1 MIKHNKENNNSDN
14 NDNEKIKKKKS
25 PLEDKTLLLI
35 SSCVDVCKQCIT
47 FPGYYLLI
55 CSPIS

>member
-1 MIKHNKENNNSDN
+1 MIKHNKEINNNDN
-14 NDNEKIKKKKS
+14 NDNEKKKRS
-25 PLEDKTLLLI
+25 PLEDKTSLLI
-35 SSCVDVCKQCIT
+35 SSCVYVCKQCIT

>member
-1 MIKHNKENNNSDN
+1 MTTKRL
-14 NDNEKIKKKKS
+14 KKKS